1 MLRTCS
7 ALPRLEN
14 YAAKCT
20 RTPAKGK
27 DTGSMKILLTGISN
41 FYGSD
46 SSTRSG
52 RAIFLLRE
60 RIMNHPSPAIK

>member
-1 MLRTCS
+1 LLFTV
-7 ALPRLEN
+7 RLEN

-27 DTGSMKILLTGISN
+27 DTDSVKILLPGISN

-46 SSTRSG
+46 S
-52 RAIFLLRE
+52 
-60 RIMNHPSPAIK
+60 